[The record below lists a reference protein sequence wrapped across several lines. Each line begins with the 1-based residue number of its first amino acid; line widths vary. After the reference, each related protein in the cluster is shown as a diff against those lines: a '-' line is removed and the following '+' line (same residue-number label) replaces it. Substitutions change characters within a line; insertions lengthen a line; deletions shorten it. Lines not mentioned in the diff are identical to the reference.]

1 MRNASLKAIHFPV
14 FFPVSKETGPEQG
27 SQQTRSTAKSLPM
40 TDSVFWRFS
49 LRFYALPGVASACI
63 DLQDRHGVDVNVLL
77 FLLFLA
83 EEGRA
88 VSPEEV
94 ARIDAAVRVWRD
106 GVVVP
111 LRTVRRNLR
120 ASIGEMARDAA
131 EALRTN
137 VKRVELEAER
147 IQQETLER
155 LMPASATGA
164 LVPSRTIAA
173 RANLAAYGSRL
184 RGLPDELLTPLLQ
197 AFDAMQHTPR

>member
-1 MRNASLKAIHFPV
+1 MSESA
-14 FFPVSKETGPEQG
+14 
-27 SQQTRSTAKSLPM
+27 
-40 TDSVFWRFS
+40 FWNFS
-49 LRFYALPGVASACI
+49 LRFYALPGVAAACI
-63 DLQDRHGVDVNVLL
+63 ELQDRHGVDVNVLL

-88 VSPEEV
+88 LSPEEV
-94 ARIDAAVRVWRD
+94 ARIDAAVRVWRG

-120 ASIGEMARDAA
+120 ASIGEMARDAT
-131 EALRTN
+131 EALRAN
-137 VKRVELEAER
+137 VKRIELEAER

-164 LVPSRTIAA
+164 SAPSRTIAA

-184 RGLPDELLTPLLQ
+184 RGLPDELLAPLLQ